1 MREPSAATGRTFAN
15 LLRTARQRGQFTQ
28 QEVATA
34 TGLPR
39 SLISELECGRS
50 PVRLV
55 HVRLLAEQLAA
66 TDDEYRA
73 MLAGA
78 DPAAG
83 TRRWGPLTGIA
94 PEQEQMVLTRL
105 QAGLSDRE
113 TAAVVGRSPPQ
124 VTAVRKHHRQAAL
137 SPGERNARHF
147 ADLDQHIIAD
157 YRAGVPYAEI
167 VRRHDVPRSTLY
179 QLLARRGIPRRRQT
193 GGRRGTAPTPA
204 STAPDG
210 R

>member
-83 TRRWGPLTGIA
+83 TRRWGPLTA
-94 PEQEQMVLTRL
+94 VSPETEQAILSRV
-105 QAGLSDRE
+105 QAGWSDAAAAAAMGLSR
-113 TAAVVGRSPPQ
+113 AQ
-124 VTAVRKHHRQAAL
+124 VQGVRRRHDLAAL
-137 SPGERNARHF
+137 PRGEQTARRH
-147 ADLDQHIIAD
+147 ADRDQEVVAA
-157 YRAGVPYAEI
+157 YRAGLPYAEI
-167 VRRHDVPRSTLY
+167 VRRYRVPRSTLY
-179 QLLARRGIPRRRQT
+179 ELLERGNVPRRRQT
-193 GGRRGTAPTPA
+193 GGRRKA
-204 STAPDG
+204 S
-210 R
+210 